1 MVNLSTFKPL
11 QGSPLWIESAKH
23 YLEPRLCAPFSG
35 AVKTA
40 ETSKFKPCVFL
51 SEIFE
56 PLFNVET
63 LSGILTLDV
72 LLRVEPLCGTLGN
85 LNFLRVK
92 PWGTCTFMRTFK
104 NGTCMWNLAK
114 PEHLKVEPL
123 CGTWTFNSGT
133 LMWNL
138 VEPQLLTAEP
148 WCGT

>member
-1 MVNLSTFKPL
+1 M
-11 QGSPLWIESAKH
+11 
-23 YLEPRLCAPFSG
+23 R
-35 AVKTA
+35 
-40 ETSKFKPCVFL
+40 FL

-63 LSGILTLDV
+63 LSGTLTLYV
-72 LLRVEPLCGTLGN
+72 LLRVELLCGTLGN

-104 NGTCMWNLAK
+104 SGTCMWNLGE

-123 CGTWTFNSGT
+123 CGTLGKSGT

-138 VEPQLLTAEP
+138 VESQLLTMEP
-148 WCGT
+148 SCGTLWNLNF